1 MSLIKMMWPSAFQV
15 KEKDTLSFLV
25 NLTSFVILMVVFCGL
40 MWLLSGVPFLRILM
54 MVIGIPVEF
63 YALVGILLVVLR
75 FFGVVKRKSKKN
87 IK

>member
-25 NLTSFVILMVVFCGL
+25 NLTSFVILLLVFGGL
-40 MWLLSGVPFLRILM
+40 MWILSGVPILRILM

-63 YALVGILLVVLR
+63 YALVGILLAVLK